1 MKRGKG
7 LGLGVGAESAS
18 WRSRH
23 LHQILKDEWKLT
35 RGRAERALKL
45 GTYMSRGVQVEA
57 TWHDTG

>member
-7 LGLGVGAESAS
+7 LRVGVGAESAS

-23 LHQILKDEWKLT
+23 LHRILKDEWKLT
-35 RGRAERALKL
+35 RGWAERALKL